1 MAKEMKIEPKLI
13 DIEGLMNGTVDI
25 KDITYEV
32 MLADAVKRKSQEG
45 IEFLRDNFGKIVKRT
60 IKKTGK
66 VIEAKNSLGVY
77 RAEYLHKYTPYK
89 TKNELASEKRTILNR
104 NKDIEDA
111 NNLADL
117 ALSML
122 DEEE

>member
-1 MAKEMKIEPKLI
+1 MAKELNIEPKLI

-25 KDITYEV
+25 KGITYEV
-32 MLADAVKRKSQEG
+32 MLADALARKSRDG
-45 IEFLRDNFGKIVKRT
+45 IQFLRENYGKLVERK

-66 VIEAKNSLGVY
+66 VISAKNSLGVY
-77 RAEYLHKYTPYK
+77 RSEYLHEYTPYK

>member
-1 MAKEMKIEPKLI
+1 MAKETKIEPKLI

-32 MLADAVKRKSQEG
+32 MLADAVARKSQEG

-66 VIEAKNSLGVY
+66 VIDAKNSLGVY
-77 RAEYLHKYTPYK
+77 RAEYLHKYTPYQ
-89 TKNELASEKRTILNR
+89 TKAELESGKRTLLNR
-104 NKDIEDA
+104 KKDIEDA
-111 NNLADL
+111 INLADL

-122 DEEE
+122 DEKD

>member
-89 TKNELASEKRTILNR
+89 TKAELDSEKRTLLNR